1 VNLPQPV
8 LALTG
13 VYRFFRSGEEET
25 VALRGVTMSV
35 FAGEVVAV
43 VGPSGSGKSTLLACA
58 AGLDEPDGGTV
69 KILGQRMNAR
79 PESERVKLRLSNL
92 GFLFQ
97 SENLFSHLSVAENVA
112 LVRGLSGKQQV
123 RGDDLL
129 GSVGL
134 GSRTG
139 AYPSELSGG
148 ETAHAGLAVALANHP
163 AILLADE
170 PTGELDRAGGLRLLR
185 HLRRYADDGGAVLI
199 VTHSPDVVA
208 AADRVILL
216 DDGKVQEAVPEVSQ

>member
-1 VNLPQPV
+1 MNAPQPV
-8 LALTG
+8 LAVTE
-13 VYRFFRSGEEET
+13 VYRFFRTGEEET
-25 VALRGVTMSV
+25 VALRGVTVSV

-79 PESERVKLRLSNL
+79 PESERVTMRVSNL

-97 SENLFSHLSVAENVA
+97 SENLFSHLTVAENVA
-112 LVRGLSGKQQV
+112 LVRRLSGKQHV
-123 RGDDLL
+123 RGEDILC
-129 GSVGL
+129 SVGI
-134 GSRTG
+134 GSRAD

-148 ETAHAGLAVALANHP
+148 ETARAGLAVALANNP
-163 AILLADE
+163 ALLLADE
-170 PTGELDRAGGLRLLR
+170 PTGELDRASGLRLLQHVR
-185 HLRRYADDGGAVLI
+185 EYADGGGAVLV

-208 AADRVILL
+208 AADRLIRL
-216 DDGKVQEAVPEVSQ
+216 DDGQVQEAVPGLTQ